1 MKNYT
6 MGAVEANAS
15 APHNLAQLG
24 ISYTIKDQSVCAN
37 GECVHVPLIDDTLC
51 ALRSS
56 VLCIPSAPSISSAT
70 TLLLLPHT
78 NPWTLRHLS
87 PDVCPPQHC
96 YTSFLF
102 PRNFLV
108 GLVDYVPSE
117 LCFHHAHYK
126 PLVVCTWLRYC
137 PCCPP
142 VCLQATSS
150 QH

>member
-70 TLLLLPHT
+70 TDVAVAPPH
-78 NPWTLRHLS
+78 
-87 PDVCPPQHC
+87 Q
-96 YTSFLF
+96 
-102 PRNFLV
+102 
-108 GLVDYVPSE
+108 
-117 LCFHHAHYK
+117 
-126 PLVVCTWLRYC
+126 PLDF
-137 PCCPP
+137 
-142 VCLQATSS
+142 ATPLT
-150 QH
+150 